1 MIKQYRDVVMII
13 IVFLISITINVN
25 ISAVFINTVYT
36 VVGIMFSIGLG
47 VIVTFNLQG
56 VRNKN
61 IIVFFRNNLL
71 KLRNSYIKYF
81 VITTFLFLVD
91 NFFRESNN
99 NLKRI
104 QFKNITLNFDIS
116 VFVSLIMFFC
126 ILYFIYNFILLQK
139 LNDDIYD
146 ELNK

>member
-1 MIKQYRDVVMII
+1 MIKKYRDIFLLI
-13 IVFLISITINVN
+13 IVFAIAITINVN

-81 VITTFLFLVD
+81 VITTVLFLVD
-91 NFFRESNN
+91 NFFRESKNN
-99 NLKRI
+99 IKEI
-104 QFKNITLNFDIS
+104 QFKNISLNFDIS

>member
-1 MIKQYRDVVMII
+1 MII